1 MSMKEKLRSYNFWL
15 SVISAILVALS
26 TINGELNIP
35 YIDKVLTAVLGVF
48 AVSGIVSKPKNQE
61 TDENPQDD
69 EGNIR

>member
-1 MSMKEKLRSYNFWL
+1 MKEKLKSYNFWL

-61 TDENPQDD
+61 VEDNPQED
-69 EGNIR
+69 EEDKR

>member
-1 MSMKEKLRSYNFWL
+1 MKEKLRSYNFWL

-48 AVSGIVSKPKNQE
+48 AVSGIVSKPKTDGIDDKPQE
-61 TDENPQDD
+61 DE
-69 EGNIR
+69 EK

>member
-1 MSMKEKLRSYNFWL
+1 MKEKLKSYNFWL

-26 TINGELNIP
+26 SINGELNIP

-61 TDENPQDD
+61 TIENQPQDD
-69 EGNIR
+69 EE

>member
-1 MSMKEKLRSYNFWL
+1 MSMKEKLKSCNFWL

-48 AVSGIVSKPKNQE
+48 AVSGIVSKPK
-61 TDENPQDD
+61 TDVNDD
-69 EGNIR
+69 ADGEDKTTEE

>member
-1 MSMKEKLRSYNFWL
+1 MSMKEKLKSYNFWL

-48 AVSGIVSKPKNQE
+48 AVSGIVSKPNNQE
-61 TDENPQDD
+61 VEDNPQDD
-69 EGNIR
+69 EEDKR